1 MGKPWLKTPMT
12 LQLAEQAEQILFFLC
27 IYRAGL
33 NQPAGNGLRLGAVHD
48 GLRFIPLR
56 QLGQGF
62 QRLILYGF
70 AAMRLAIYPHSRQ

>member
-1 MGKPWLKTPMT
+1 MT

-27 IYRAGL
+27 LYRAGL

-70 AAMRLAIYPHSRQ
+70 AAMRLAIYPYSRQ